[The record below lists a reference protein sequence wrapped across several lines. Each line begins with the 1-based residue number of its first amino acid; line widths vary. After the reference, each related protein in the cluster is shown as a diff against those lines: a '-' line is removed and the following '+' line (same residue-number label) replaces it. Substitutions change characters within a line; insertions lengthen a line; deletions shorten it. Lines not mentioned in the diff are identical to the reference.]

1 MIVSK
6 KLINDLQ
13 NNPSKVGLGIKIKDL
28 VNIIEVANQQY
39 FDEGESFLSDNT
51 FDVLIDIL
59 KQRSPNNPLL
69 KKIGAD
75 VHEGAEKVLL
85 PYPMKSL
92 DKVKP
97 HTRQLINWL
106 EKFNGPYFIS
116 EKLDGLSGLFIIKYE
131 KGNNQLK
138 TQLFK
143 RGDGTRGQEVTH
155 LMNYIKT
162 IPYGNGKVNK
172 LSDLNKFT
180 QKYLKTNGIIV
191 IRGEFIMD
199 IKTFHSKYEKD
210 YPKCRALIAGVT
222 NSKTVP
228 QNIAA
233 DVRFVGYQL
242 IKPDAFKMSDQFE
255 FIKDNFYV
263 AQFERVTKLN
273 EDILQ
278 PMLLRFKTNSEY
290 EIDGIVLTDDT
301 KFYPTPKDS
310 NPKHSVAFKMLLDEQ
325 IKTTKVINVE
335 YNVSKHGVLKPRV
348 EFEQVFIGGNK
359 ISFATGFHGK
369 FIKENN
375 IGPGAEIQL
384 VLSGDVIPYIYK
396 VNKGIG
402 KGKWQKPTVDFI
414 WSDSG
419 IELMVKNKNDN
430 AGVRLKILIN
440 FFKSLEV
447 DGLGPAIIEK
457 LYNANYDDINKIIA
471 LTPDKIAMME
481 GFQLKS
487 ANKIY
492 DAIHKVIDKPIEL
505 SLLMSASNVFESG
518 FGVRKLKP
526 VILTYPNILSDVSK
540 YSESDMIQRIIK
552 VEGYSQ
558 KTASQLVKHLPAFNK
573 WLKTHSSLIY
583 SVDKKE
589 TSVSTKNNG
598 KMKDQFVIFTGVR
611 DTELESK
618 IVKEGGTIVN
628 SVTSNTTLLITKDVS
643 SSSSKIKKAKELG
656 ITIISLNDFIEQF
669 K

>member
-1 MIVSK
+1 MSFSK
-6 KLINDLQ
+6 KFLTDLED
-13 NNPSKVGLGIKIKDL
+13 NPSQIGLKIKIKDL
-28 VNIIEVANQQY
+28 ATILETANQQY
-39 FDEGESFLSDNT
+39 FDEGESFLSDNS
-51 FDVLIDIL
+51 FDILIDIL

-97 HTRQLINWL
+97 HTRQLVNWL
-106 EKFNGPYFIS
+106 DKFKGPYFVS
-116 EKLDGLSGLFIIKYE
+116 EKLDGLSGLFIIKYN
-131 KGNNQLK
+131 KGDDTLK

-155 LMNYIKT
+155 LMNYIRT
-162 IPYGNGKVNK
+162 IPYGNGKVSK
-172 LSDLNKFT
+172 LSELNEFT
-180 QKYLKTNGIIV
+180 QKYLKTYGIIV

-199 IKTFHSKYEKD
+199 KNTFHKKYEKD

-228 QNIAA
+228 QQIAA
-233 DVRFVGYQL
+233 DVRFVSYQL
-242 IKPDAFKMSDQFE
+242 IQPDGLKMSDQFD
-255 FIKDNFYV
+255 FLKDNFYL
-263 AQFERVTKLN
+263 AQFEKVDKLD

-290 EIDGIVLTDDT
+290 EIDGIVLTDNT

-325 IKTTKVINVE
+325 VKTTKVINVE

-348 EFEQVFIGGNK
+348 EFEQVIIGGNK

-375 IGPGAEIQL
+375 VGPGAEIQL

-402 KGKWQKPTVDFI
+402 KDKWQKPSVDFI

-419 IELMVKNKNDN
+419 IELLVKNKDDN
-430 AGVRLKILIN
+430 AGVRLKRLIN
-440 FFKSLEV
+440 FFRTLGI
-447 DGLGPAIIEK
+447 DGLGPAIVEK
-457 LYNANYDDINKIIA
+457 LYDANYDDINKILA

-487 ANKIY
+487 AKKIY
-492 DAIHKVIDKPIEL
+492 DAIHKVVDKPIEL
-505 SLLMSASNVFESG
+505 SLLMSASNIFESG

-526 VILTYPNILSDVSK
+526 VLLAYPNLLTDIK
-540 YSESDMIQRIIK
+540 TYSASQMLDRIVK

-558 KTASQLVKHLPAFNK
+558 KTATQLIKHLPTFNK
-573 WLKTHSSLIY
+573 WLKTHSSLKFV
-583 SVDKKE
+583 VDKKQ
-589 TSVSTKNNG
+589 VSSATKNSG
-598 KMKDQFVIFTGVR
+598 KMKDQFVLFTGKR
-611 DTELESK
+611 DTNLEEK
-618 IVKEGGTIVN
+618 IEKEGGTIVK
-628 SVTSNTTLLITKDVS
+628 TISNKTTLLIAKDIDS
-643 SSSSKIKKAKELG
+643 GSSKIQKAKELG
-656 ITIISLNDFIEQF
+656 ITIMSFDDFVSKF

>member
-6 KLINDLQ
+6 NLIKDLQ
-13 NNPSKVGLGIKIKDL
+13 SNPSKVGLGLKIKDL

-51 FDVLIDIL
+51 FDILIDIL
-59 KQRSPNNPLL
+59 KQRSPNNPIL

-97 HTRQLINWL
+97 HTRQLVNWL
-106 EKFNGPYFIS
+106 EKYTGPYFIS

-131 KGNNQLK
+131 KGNDTLK

-143 RGDGTRGQEVTH
+143 RGDGIRGQEVSH
-155 LMNYIKT
+155 LMNYIRT
-162 IPYGNGKVNK
+162 IPYGNGKVSK
-172 LSDLNKFT
+172 LSELNKFT
-180 QKYLKTNGIIV
+180 QKYLKTNGTVV

-199 IKTFHSKYEKD
+199 KKTFHKKYEKD

-228 QNIAA
+228 QHIAA

-242 IKPDAFKMSDQFE
+242 IQPDGLKMSDQFE

-263 AQFERVTKLN
+263 AQYETANKLN

-290 EIDGIVLTDDT
+290 EIDGIVLTDNT
-301 KFYPTPKDS
+301 KFYLTPKDS

-325 IKTTKVINVE
+325 VKNTKVINVE

-348 EFEQVFIGGNK
+348 EFEQVLIGGNK

-375 IGPGAEIQL
+375 VGPGAEIQL

-396 VNKGIG
+396 VIKGIG
-402 KGKWQKPTVDFI
+402 KGRWQQPDVDYV
-414 WSDSG
+414 WSESG
-419 IELMVKNKNDN
+419 IELLVKNKDSN
-430 AGVRLKILIN
+430 AGVRLKRLIN
-440 FFKSLEV
+440 FFKTLEV

-457 LYNANYDDINKIIA
+457 LYNANYDDINKIIS
-471 LTPDKIAMME
+471 LTPDKIATME

-487 ANKIY
+487 AKNIY
-492 DAIHKVIDKPIEL
+492 DAIHKVVDNPIQL

-526 VILTYPNILSDVSK
+526 VILAYPNILTDITK
-540 YSESDMIQRIIK
+540 YSESDMIQRIIE

-558 KTASQLVKHLPAFNK
+558 KTATQLVKHLPTFNQ
-573 WLKTHSSLIY
+573 WLKYHPSLKYII
-583 SVDKKE
+583 DKKE
-589 TSVSTKNNG
+589 TSTSTKTTG
-598 KMKDQFVIFTGVR
+598 KMKDQFVIFTGIR
-611 DTELESK
+611 DADLESK
-618 IVKEGGTIVN
+618 IIKEGGTIVN
-628 SVTSNTTLLITKDVS
+628 SVTSKTTLLIAKDIT
-643 SSSSKIKKAKELG
+643 SSSSKIKKAKELS
-656 ITIISLNDFIEQF
+656 ITIMSLDDFKSQF
-669 K
+669 S